1 MAQNCENFRSLSN
14 TEIRNGTED
23 TDDTTMRIN
32 TEVKNQGT
40 MKVDEMKRDLN
51 IQIMKSINSPIH
63 ETILPSLQSTL
74 SVQNSRFETNVDST
88 SSRQSRNT
96 ERIGH
101 KRARER
107 LLTPIQ
113 SIPIIISVLGMSL

>member
-51 IQIMKSINSPIH
+51 LQIMKSINSPIH
-63 ETILPSLQSTL
+63 ETILPSLQSSL